1 MEYAEGVHLTRTDE
15 NVDEIDALATR
26 LGGRVGLD
34 DVLDDL
40 DRKGRRSLFRARAIR
55 RAYTFDAADRRDPR
69 WWPQGVTTSADASD
83 EEEIAGR
90 RIVAV
95 AWYAKELPGDEVNQG
110 SRITFFD
117 LGTRRYRHVLLV
129 KPVLKDGVADIE
141 PLTVHAG
148 GIVWFGPYLHVAAT
162 AKGFHTCRLDDLLRV
177 SDDEVAAYGHRYVL
191 PVRFSYQAET
201 DEGHER
207 LRYSFMSL
215 DKAASPPDIL
225 AGEYGRGDTT
235 RRLARFPVDPETLL
249 LATEDDGIARGRRC
263 STRESARCRARW
275 WPGAATTSRS
285 RRVRRRSGR
294 STPAS
299 PARSSGIGGRRRW
312 GRRTSPTGPRPT
324 SCGRSASGRGGA
336 GSSRCAAA
344 GSTEPS
350 RKEDRAIRVQRRTR
364 MTRYFCAQV

>member
-15 NVDEIDALATR
+15 NVGEIDALATR

-69 WWPQGVTTSADASD
+69 WWPQGVTTSADATD

-129 KPVLKDGVADIE
+129 KPVLKNGVADIE
-141 PLTVHAG
+141 PLKVHAG

-177 SDDEVAAYGHRYVL
+177 TDDEVAAYGHRYVL

-207 LRYSFMSL
+207 LRYSFISL
-215 DKAASPPDIL
+215 DKAASPPHIV

-235 RRLARFPVDPETLL
+235 RRLARFLVDPETLL
-249 LATEDDGIARGRRC
+249 LATEDNGISRPSMLDEGVGQMQGAVVARGRYYVTV
-263 STRESARCRARW
+263 SKGPKTFGSVYTGE
-275 WPGAATTSRS
+275 PGAFQRHRWATPM
-285 RRVRRRSGR
+285 GPEDIAYWP
-294 STPAS
+294 STDELWSVSEHP
-299 PARSSGIGGRRRW
+299 RRRW
-312 GRRTSPTGPRPT
+312 IFSMRR
-324 SCGRSASGRGGA
+324 AWF
-336 GSSRCAAA
+336 
-344 GSTEPS
+344 
-350 RKEDRAIRVQRRTR
+350 D
-364 MTRYFCAQV
+364 

>member
-1 MEYAEGVHLTRTDE
+1 MAFAEGVHLTRTEE
-15 NVDEIDALATR
+15 NVDEIDALAAR

-40 DRKGRRSLFRARAIR
+40 DRQGRRSLFRARAVR

-95 AWYAKELPGDEVNQG
+95 AWYAKELPGDEAKQG

-129 KPVLKDGVADIE
+129 KPVLEDGVADIE

-177 SDDEVAAYGHRYVL
+177 SDDEVAAYGYRYVL
-191 PVRFSYQAET
+191 PVRFSYRAET
-201 DEGHER
+201 GEGHER

-215 DKAASPPDIL
+215 DKAASPPDLL

-235 RRLARFPVDPETLL
+235 RRLARFPLDPDSLL
-249 LATEDDGIARGRRC
+249 LATEDDGISRPSMLDEGVGQMQGAVVAQGGYYVTVSKGPRTFGSVYTGR
-263 STRESARCRARW
+263 
-275 WPGAATTSRS
+275 PGAFKQHRWATPM
-285 RRVRRRSGR
+285 GPEDIAYWP
-294 STPAS
+294 STDELWSVSEHP
-299 PARSSGIGGRRRW
+299 RRRW
-312 GRRTSPTGPRPT
+312 IFSMRRGWF
-324 SCGRSASGRGGA
+324 
-336 GSSRCAAA
+336 
-344 GSTEPS
+344 
-350 RKEDRAIRVQRRTR
+350 D
-364 MTRYFCAQV
+364 

>member
-15 NVDEIDALATR
+15 NVDEIEALATR

-40 DRKGRRSLFRARAIR
+40 DRKGRRSWFRARAIR

-69 WWPQGVTTSADASD
+69 WWPQGVTTSADATD

-95 AWYAKELPGDEVNQG
+95 AWYAKALPGDEVKQG

-162 AKGFHTCRLDDLLRV
+162 TKGFHTCRLDDLLRV
-177 SDDEVAAYGHRYVL
+177 SDDEVAAHGHRYVL

-201 DEGHER
+201 EEGHER

-215 DKAASPPDIL
+215 DKAASPPDIV

-235 RRLARFPVDPETLL
+235 RRLARFPVDPATLL
-249 LATEDDGIARGRRC
+249 LATEDDGISRPSMLDEGVGQMQGAVMAKGRYYVTVSKGPKTFGSVYTGR
-263 STRESARCRARW
+263 
-275 WPGAATTSRS
+275 PGAFQRHRWATPM
-285 RRVRRRSGR
+285 GPEDIAYWP
-294 STPAS
+294 STDELWSVSEHP
-299 PARSSGIGGRRRW
+299 RRRW
-312 GRRTSPTGPRPT
+312 IFSMRRSWF
-324 SCGRSASGRGGA
+324 
-336 GSSRCAAA
+336 
-344 GSTEPS
+344 
-350 RKEDRAIRVQRRTR
+350 D
-364 MTRYFCAQV
+364 

>member
-1 MEYAEGVHLTRTDE
+1 MKYAEGVHLTRTDE
-15 NVDEIDALATR
+15 NVDEIDALASR

-34 DVLDDL
+34 DVLGDL
-40 DRKGRRSLFRARAIR
+40 DRRGRRSLFRARAVR

-83 EEEIAGR
+83 DEEIAGR

-95 AWYAKELPGDEVNQG
+95 AWYAKELPGDEVKQG

-129 KPVLKDGVADIE
+129 KPTLKDGRADID

-215 DKAASPPDIL
+215 DRAASPPDIL

-235 RRLARFPVDPETLL
+235 RRLARFPVDPDTLL
-249 LATEDDGIARGRRC
+249 LATEGDGVARPSMLDEGVGQMQGAVVARGRYYVTVSKGPRTFG
-263 STRESARCRARW
+263 SVYAGR
-275 WPGAATTSRS
+275 PGAFQRHRWATPM
-285 RRVRRRSGR
+285 GPEDIAYWP
-294 STPAS
+294 STDELWSVSEHP
-299 PARSSGIGGRRRW
+299 RRRW
-312 GRRTSPTGPRPT
+312 IFSMRRGWF
-324 SCGRSASGRGGA
+324 
-336 GSSRCAAA
+336 
-344 GSTEPS
+344 
-350 RKEDRAIRVQRRTR
+350 D
-364 MTRYFCAQV
+364 